1 MTDRKFALILLV
13 GILML
18 AVFAFY
24 GVRLA
29 EGRTVRWNKSTSSVY
44 DGVALGGVTGCLGEK
59 SPLWWRTRY
68 VVAHKSLPC
77 GTKVRFMYR
86 GRKATAR
93 VWDRGPYVGGREFD
107 QDRYLAA
114 ALGFPWSVDS
124 VYWRVVR

>member
-1 MTDRKFALILLV
+1 MTDRKFALMILA
-13 GILML
+13 GMIAL

-24 GVRLA
+24 GVRIA
-29 EGRTVRWNKSTSSVY
+29 EGKTVRWNKSTSSVY
-44 DGVALGGVTGCLGEK
+44 DGVALGGVTACKGHR
-59 SPLWWRTRY
+59 PPWWWRSRY
-68 VVAHKSLPC
+68 VVAHKTLPC

-107 QDRYLAA
+107 QDRGLAN